1 MHSIEELRIRFEK
14 ALELTEFTNQPI
26 ELYEPIEYILKLGGK
41 RARPVCTLAACEL
54 FGGNYKDA
62 INQALAVEIFH
73 NFTLV
78 HDDIMDK
85 ASLRRGKE
93 TVHKRWS
100 HEVGILSGDAMM
112 ILAYQY
118 LQKAAVDKIH
128 NLFSHFNSTA
138 IKVCEGQQWDM
149 NFETAN
155 EVSLSH
161 YLSMIKKKTAVLL
174 GEAMRVGA
182 IMANASY
189 ENQEL
194 IYDFGKDFG
203 IAFQIQDDIL
213 DLYGDPKKFGKKTGG
228 DVLEG
233 KKTYLYLKALE
244 LADEDTKKE
253 IHKTYYDDSL
263 FADEKIQAV
272 TSLFDRLDIK
282 SVARSEM
289 NRYFLSAGIAL
300 NTIDVPDGKKAILK
314 GFAEGLMVR
323 EF

>member
-1 MHSIEELRIRFEK
+1 MHSIEELRVRFEK
-14 ALELTEFTNQPI
+14 ALELTEFTNQPT

-54 FGGNYKDA
+54 FGGSFNDS

-85 ASLRRGKE
+85 ATLRRGKE
-93 TVHKRWS
+93 TVHKKWS

-118 LQKAAVDKIH
+118 LQKASVDKIH
-128 NLFSHFNSTA
+128 GLLSNFNSTA

-149 NFETAN
+149 NFETSN
-155 EVSLSH
+155 QVSLPD
-161 YLSMIKKKTAVLL
+161 YISMITKKTAVLL

-182 IMANASY
+182 IMAGAS
-189 ENQEL
+189 EQNQAL
-194 IYDFGKDFG
+194 IYEFGKDFG

-213 DLYGDPKKFGKKTGG
+213 DLYGDPEKFGKKPGG
-228 DVLEG
+228 DVHEG

-244 LADEDTKKE
+244 LADEETKQE
-253 IHKTYYDDSL
+253 IHKTYYSDYL
-263 FADEKIQAV
+263 FADEKVQAV
-272 TSLFDRLDIK
+272 KILFDRLDIK
-282 SVARSEM
+282 SVAKSEM

-300 NTIDVPDGKKAILK
+300 NTIDVVDEKKTVLK
-314 GFAEGLMVR
+314 EFAESLMVR